1 MIQATFFYSFILE
14 TELLVVGSTHF
25 SHLSSTIIVFFFF
38 FYLQILLLL
47 INNYYQHLNFK
58 KYP

>member
-38 FYLQILLLL
+38 YLQILLLL
-47 INNYYQHLNFK
+47 I
-58 KYP
+58 

>member
-38 FYLQILLLL
+38 FLSANIIVINLIIILN
-47 INNYYQHLNFK
+47 I
-58 KYP
+58 

>member
-25 SHLSSTIIVFFFF
+25 ICQVLLLFFFF
-38 FYLQILLLL
+38 LSANIIVINLIIILN
-47 INNYYQHLNFK
+47 I
-58 KYP
+58 

>member
-1 MIQATFFYSFILE
+1 MILATFFYSFILE

-47 INNYYQHLNFK
+47 I
-58 KYP
+58 

>member
-14 TELLVVGSTHF
+14 TELLVLGSTHF

-38 FYLQILLLL
+38 LSANIIVINLIIILN
-47 INNYYQHLNFK
+47 I
-58 KYP
+58 

>member
-25 SHLSSTIIVFFFF
+25 SHLSSTIIVFF
-38 FYLQILLLL
+38 LSANIIVINLIIILN
-47 INNYYQHLNFK
+47 I
-58 KYP
+58 